1 MSIRSHYGKLLQDLK
16 RVIQVDGDGNISS
29 GVAVVFDEAF
39 KNIPAAMAVKP
50 LGANG
55 TWGVSSVTATGC
67 NITIVGA
74 TSLTASTD
82 YEISVVAR
90 ELY

>member
-1 MSIRSHYGKLLQDLK
+1 MRSHYGKLLLDLK
-16 RVIQVDGDGNISS
+16 RVIQVDGSGDISS

-39 KNIPAAMAVKP
+39 KNIPFCGAVKV

-74 TSLTASTD
+74 TSLTLDTD
-82 YEISVVAR
+82 YEIGIVAR